1 MVEAI
6 SSHSFELCSLCP
18 TSPSCAAS
26 GPNSTYQQSICQN
39 AAPLVRSI
47 SEFQLGFGLNTET
60 IGSQSWTQYCS
71 VLGDFVLHGL
81 FRLLGTH
88 LSMGGNGSDR
98 DFGYRWNDYKVSL
111 HVGSY
116 PNGRSDALGHVYA
129 AIGRDWTHLG
139 IAKLYTDIANN
150 GYRMLYLTSR
160 AIGQADSTRGYLKSI
175 VQGNYRLP
183 EGPVIMSPDRLMASL
198 HR

>member
-1 MVEAI
+1 M
-6 SSHSFELCSLCP
+6 
-18 TSPSCAAS
+18 
-26 GPNSTYQQSICQN
+26 GQ
-39 AAPLVRSI
+39 
-47 SEFQLGFGLNTET
+47 
-60 IGSQSWTQYCS
+60 SQSK
-71 VLGDFVLHGL
+71 LIIRRRKAD
-81 FRLLGTH
+81 
-88 LSMGGNGSDR
+88 
-98 DFGYRWNDYKVSL
+98 
-111 HVGSY
+111 
-116 PNGRSDALGHVYA
+116 PRSDALGHVYA